1 LGIKENKEIAMSKLT
16 LEELHE
22 IRERESDRLK
32 KREIHGKT
40 CHIVVA
46 MGTIGIEAG
55 AKVVLN
61 KLVDEVEAHNL
72 DNVLVTQTGIVKDKE
87 NAPVVEVYTPA
98 LGAVAYGKVD
108 AKLASRIISEH
119 VIGGKV
125 IEDHRIELEA

>member
-1 LGIKENKEIAMSKLT
+1 MSKLT
-16 LEELHE
+16 LKDLHE
-22 IRERESDRLK
+22 IRARESARLQ

-61 KLVDEVEAHNL
+61 KLVDVIDEKGL
-72 DNVLVTQTGIVKDKE
+72 QQVLVTQTGAVKDKE
-87 NAPVVEVYTPA
+87 NAPVVEVYTPE

-108 AKLASRIISEH
+108 AKLASRIIEEH

-125 IEDHRIELEA
+125 IEDHRIALED